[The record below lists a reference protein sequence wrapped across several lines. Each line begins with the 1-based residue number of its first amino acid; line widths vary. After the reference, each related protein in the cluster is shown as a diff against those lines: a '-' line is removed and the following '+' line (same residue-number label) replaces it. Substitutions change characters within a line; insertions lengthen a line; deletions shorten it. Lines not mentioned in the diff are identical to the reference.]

1 MPFTQDH
8 WKNPRHTI
16 ATKYEHDDF
25 AYAIHGAWQAV
36 EVLQKLNLKPSEAKT
51 LSLLDYGCGTGRISR
66 VLAKMFGKVVGYDPV
81 KETIACGLKEGA
93 NLPSLD
99 LVLTSDWK
107 TVENQKFDIAISVNV
122 IEHLSEQYQD
132 EMLSNLKRVTDKNSR
147 LLIWYCME
155 RNKKM
160 MEKHFGEFVGQ
171 MDEGVRVMNPS
182 QLINIREFR
191 GS

>member
-1 MPFTQDH
+1 MTFTQDH
-8 WKNPRHTI
+8 WKNPRRTI

-51 LSLLDYGCGTGRISR
+51 LSVLDYGCGTGRISR

-93 NLPSLD
+93 NLPQLG
-99 LVLTSDWK
+99 VELTSDWGS
-107 TVENQKFDIAISVNV
+107 VEKKRFDVVVSVNV
-122 IEHLSEQYQD
+122 IEHLDEQYQD
-132 EMLSNLKRVTDKNSR
+132 EMLSNIQKVTDAQSR
-147 LLIWYCME
+147 ILLWYCME

-160 MEKHFGEFVGQ
+160 ISKHFGEFVGQ
-171 MDEGVRVMNPS
+171 MDEGIRKAFPD
-182 QLINIREFR
+182 QFINIREFR